1 MHRFVAAAVLAT
13 IAGILAAR
21 SVSVRAE
28 GPGAATPKGGV
39 FHEVVD
45 CRDDA
50 EAKSLLDALD
60 KALETKDEAKA
71 VEALKA
77 FFTKRHKDFPA
88 ELKKLLADRRQPVA
102 AAAAE
107 ALGSQG
113 DAKGSIPLLARI
125 AAADTKDKG
134 FYKDAVVKAAA
145 VESLGRLGDAKSF
158 KVIIDLAEANR
169 IEPTVRGQHQK
180 AIVKACVR
188 YFGLTKAKGSVSYLI
203 DEVDQPAPKD
213 PNSGTN
219 PGEEYWKA
227 RHDTWVVIRPDVI
240 WALKEITGLEHE
252 NGRRWKKWFDEEGKK
267 AGMK

>member
-1 MHRFVAAAVLAT
+1 MHRAVAAAAALAVA
-13 IAGILAAR
+13 AGLLAAPPA
-21 SVSVRAE
+21 SVRAE
-28 GPGAATPKGGV
+28 GPGAAPKGGV

-50 EAKSLLDALD
+50 EAKSLLEALD

-107 ALGSQG
+107 ALGSQA
-113 DAKGSIPLLARI
+113 DKGSIPLLARI
-125 AAADTKDKG
+125 ASADTKDKG
-134 FYKDAVVKAAA
+134 FYKDAPVKAAA
-145 VESLGRLGDAKSF
+145 VEALGRLGDAKSF

-180 AIVKACVR
+180 SIVRACVR

-227 RHDTWVVIRPDVI
+227 RHDTWVVIRPDVV

-252 NGRRWKKWFDEEGKK
+252 NGRRWRKWFEEEGRK

>member
-1 MHRFVAAAVLAT
+1 MRCRSAAVLTVAAAL
-13 IAGILAAR
+13 LAAPAIPA
-21 SVSVRAE
+21 RAE
-28 GPGAATPKGGV
+28 GPGATPAKGGV
-39 FHEVVD
+39 FHEVDEVRTD
-45 CRDDA
+45 E
-50 EAKSLLDALD
+50 EAKALLDALE
-60 KALETKDEAKA
+60 KALDEKDEEKV
-71 VEALKA
+71 VEALQP

-88 ELKKLLADRRQPVA
+88 ELKKLLSDRRQPVA

-107 ALGSQG
+107 ALGSQADRSAIG
-113 DAKGSIPLLARI
+113 PLVGIVR
-125 AAADTKDKG
+125 ADTKDKG

-145 VESLGRLGDAKSF
+145 IESLGRLGDAKSF
-158 KVIIDLAEANR
+158 KIVIDLAEANR

-180 AIVKACVR
+180 LIVRACVR
-188 YFGLTKAKGSVSYLI
+188 YFGLTKAKGAVSYLI

-219 PGEEYWKA
+219 PAEDYWKA

-252 NGRRWKKWFDEEGKK
+252 NGRRWRKWFEEEGRK

>member
-1 MHRFVAAAVLAT
+1 MHRSVAVVVLA
-13 IAGILAAR
+13 LAAG
-21 SVSVRAE
+21 VLAAPPASVRAE

-50 EAKSLLDALD
+50 EAKSLLEALD
-60 KALETKDEAKA
+60 KALESKDEAKA

-88 ELKKLLADRRQPVA
+88 ELKKLLTDRRLPVA

-113 DAKGSIPLLARI
+113 DKTSIPLLVRI

-134 FYKDAVVKAAA
+134 FYKDAPVKAAA
-145 VESLGRLGDAKSF
+145 VEALGRLGDVKSF

-180 AIVKACVR
+180 LIVKACVR

-203 DEVDQPAPKD
+203 DEVDQPVPKD

>member
-1 MHRFVAAAVLAT
+1 MHRSVAVVVLA
-13 IAGILAAR
+13 LAAG
-21 SVSVRAE
+21 VLAAPPASVRAE

-50 EAKSLLDALD
+50 EAKSLLEALD
-60 KALETKDEAKA
+60 KALESKDEAKA

-88 ELKKLLADRRQPVA
+88 ELKKLLTDRRLPV
-102 AAAAE
+102 E
-107 ALGSQG
+107 
-113 DAKGSIPLLARI
+113 
-125 AAADTKDKG
+125 
-134 FYKDAVVKAAA
+134 AAA
-145 VESLGRLGDAKSF
+145 VEALGRLGDVKSF

-180 AIVKACVR
+180 LIVKACVR

-203 DEVDQPAPKD
+203 DEVDQPVPKD

>member
-1 MHRFVAAAVLAT
+1 MHRSVAAAVLAAA
-13 IAGILAAR
+13 AGVLAAPPAP
-21 SVSVRAE
+21 VRAE
-28 GPGAATPKGGV
+28 GPGTTPQKGGV

-45 CRDDA
+45 CRDDE

-60 KALETKDEAKA
+60 TALETKDEEKV

-77 FFTKRHKDFPA
+77 FFTKRHKDFPG
-88 ELKKLLADRRQPVA
+88 ELKKLLADRRLPVA

-113 DAKGSIPLLARI
+113 DKASIPLLARI

-134 FYKDAVVKAAA
+134 FYKDALVKAAA

-203 DEVDQPAPKD
+203 DEVDQPVPKD